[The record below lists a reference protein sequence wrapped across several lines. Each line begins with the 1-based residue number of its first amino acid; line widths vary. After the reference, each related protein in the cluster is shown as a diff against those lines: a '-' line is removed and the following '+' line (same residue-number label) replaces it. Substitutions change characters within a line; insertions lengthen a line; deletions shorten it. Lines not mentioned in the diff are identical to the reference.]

1 MNRLLMCLARFS
13 MMGVPGIRH
22 HKNEFY
28 IYSPDPDLGIYM
40 VNASNPEDRWS
51 NLVLVQVG
59 KALSVL
65 SVTRNKKESE
75 V

>member
-1 MNRLLMCLARFS
+1 MFSTICLMGAR
-13 MMGVPGIRH
+13 RR

-28 IYSPDPDLGIYM
+28 IYFPDPDLGIYT
-40 VNASNPEDRWS
+40 VNASNPKDRWS

>member
-13 MMGVPGIRH
+13 MMGAPGIRH

>member
-1 MNRLLMCLARFS
+1 
-13 MMGVPGIRH
+13 MMGEPGIRH

>member
-13 MMGVPGIRH
+13 LMGACRR

-28 IYSPDPDLGIYM
+28 IYFPDPDLGIYT
-40 VNASNPEDRWS
+40 VNASNPKDPWS
-51 NLVLVQVG
+51 DPVLVQSG